1 MAELLGG
8 VLVSPRLARAAML
21 FWGLVTDRVSA
32 SYWIETAFPLEQ
44 AAAIM
49 AGEQSTGTFVRV
61 PGETDELRERHAARV
76 ESIREHG
83 AVDAPSLPGSGLPK
97 GLAGPPIYRQAEVR
111 LSWPLANMGVSLP
124 NLMATVAGNLSE
136 LKPFSGLRLL
146 DVQIPPVF
154 LDKYEGPQFGVAGTR
169 VLSGVHNRPLIGTII
184 KPSVG
189 LSPEATAGMVDA
201 LAEGGIDFIKDD
213 ELQAD
218 GPHCPFDQRLEA
230 VMRVIDRHAD
240 ASGKKVMYAVNIT
253 GEIDE
258 MLRRHDA
265 VVAAGGACVMV
276 SMNSIGLP
284 ALVALRRECQV
295 AIHGHR
301 NGWGM
306 YGRSPAIGMSY
317 VAYQKFW
324 RLAGVDHMHVNGLRN
339 KFCESDESVIAS
351 ARECLTPMFA
361 GSGRGCEIMPV
372 FSSGQSA
379 RQAADTYRAI
389 GATDLIFAA
398 GGGVM
403 AHPGGIGA
411 GVRALRQAWEAAV
424 AGIPTLDY
432 AQEHPELR
440 QALEKF
446 EA

>member
-1 MAELLGG
+1 M
-8 VLVSPRLARAAML
+8 S
-21 FWGLVTDRVSA
+21 DRIYA
-32 SYWIETAFPLEQ
+32 SYWIETAFPLQQ
-44 AAAIM
+44 AAEIM

-76 ESIREHG
+76 ESIRECG
-83 AVDAPSLPGSGLPK
+83 AASSPSLPGAGLPK
-97 GLAGPPIYRQAEVR
+97 GLAGGPVYRRAEVK
-111 LSWPLANMGVSLP
+111 LSWPLANMGTSLP
-124 NLMATVAGNLSE
+124 NLLATVAGNLSE

-146 DVQIPPVF
+146 DVRLPAAF
-154 LDKYEGPQFGVAGTR
+154 LDKYQGPQFGVTGTR
-169 VLSGVHNRPLIGTII
+169 ALSGVFDRPLIGTII

-189 LSPEATAGMVDA
+189 LSPDATAALVDA

-265 VVAAGGACVMV
+265 VAAAGGTCVMV

-284 ALVALRRECQV
+284 GLVALRSRCQV

-306 YGRSPAIGMSY
+306 YGRSP
-317 VAYQKFW
+317 
-324 RLAGVDHMHVNGLRN
+324 VNGLGN

-351 ARECLTPMFA
+351 ARECLTPMFDVP
-361 GSGRGCEIMPV
+361 GRGCEIMPV

-379 RQAADTYRAI
+379 KQAAGTYRAL
-389 GATDLIFAA
+389 GSTDLIFAC

-403 AHPGGIGA
+403 AHPGGVGA
-411 GVRALRQAWEAAV
+411 GVRALRQAWEAAARDV
-424 AGIPTLDY
+424 PIGDY
-432 AQEHPELR
+432 AQT
-440 QALEKF
+440 
-446 EA
+446 